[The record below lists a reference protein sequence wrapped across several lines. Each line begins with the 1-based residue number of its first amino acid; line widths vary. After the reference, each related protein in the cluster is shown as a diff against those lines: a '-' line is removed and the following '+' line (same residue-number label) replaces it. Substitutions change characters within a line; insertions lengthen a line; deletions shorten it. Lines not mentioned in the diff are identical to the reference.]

1 MQIFIMKIL
10 GVALD
15 TGICM
20 VDMCGGYVWWICMV
34 DMYGRYVWVGM
45 YEYVRVVDVVVAA
58 GHS

>member
-1 MQIFIMKIL
+1 MPGCADFHNEDFRC
-10 GVALD
+10 G
-15 TGICM
+15 TGYG
-20 VDMCGGYVWWICMV
+20 DMYGGYVWWICMV